1 MREREEAR
9 PSGLRKIEEDDL
21 ENMDDSA
28 PLVSQSLES
37 LREGYSWIRHIQA
50 EHPGWQVESVDG
62 FPFTLPIQEL
72 SKSKVALITLGGVH
86 LHGQKPFNTS
96 PGVVS
101 AELRTMRFRDRGDAS
116 FREIPVDSHP
126 DDLRIAHA
134 HYDHS
139 DADEDINC
147 VAPMTRLI
155 ELEQEGFV
163 GEFCSTMF
171 SMMGYVPEVD
181 RTVQTVR
188 KEIIPKLKLAEVDAV
203 LVSGGC
209 PLSHQSAAVIQ
220 REVEAAGIP
229 TVGVTVCQDIT
240 YQLQVPRAAA
250 LRFPLGNPFGAAMDS
265 SMQARIL
272 RDTLDL
278 FHRLEKPGEVVAL
291 PYYWVRD

>member
-1 MREREEAR
+1 
-9 PSGLRKIEEDDL
+9 
-21 ENMDDSA
+21 
-28 PLVSQSLES
+28 
-37 LREGYSWIRHIQA
+37 
-50 EHPGWQVESVDG
+50 
-62 FPFTLPIQEL
+62 
-72 SKSKVALITLGGVH
+72 
-86 LHGQKPFNTS
+86 
-96 PGVVS
+96 
-101 AELRTMRFRDRGDAS
+101 MRFRDRGDAS
-116 FREIPVDSHP
+116 FREVPVDSHP

-147 VAPMTRLI
+147 VAPMTRLM

-209 PLSHQSAAVIQ
+209 PLSHQSAAMIQ

-240 YQLQVPRAAA
+240 YQLAGSTGGCPAFSPWVTLLA
-250 LRFPLGNPFGAAMDS
+250 LRWTPVCKQEFCETHW
-265 SMQARIL
+265 IC
-272 RDTLDL
+272 
-278 FHRLEKPGEVVAL
+278 FHRLEKPGELVAL
-291 PYYWVRD
+291 PYDWVRD